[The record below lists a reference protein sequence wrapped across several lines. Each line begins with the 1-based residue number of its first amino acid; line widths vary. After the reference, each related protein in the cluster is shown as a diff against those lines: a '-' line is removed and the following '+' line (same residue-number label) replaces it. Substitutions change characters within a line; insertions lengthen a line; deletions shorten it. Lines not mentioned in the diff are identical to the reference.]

1 MRNLPLA
8 TVFSVFALAASPAAV
23 HAQSSQSSY
32 AAPQSIPEIL
42 SSSQRSHYRNLFAA
56 IRSERWN
63 EVEQLLDR
71 GDVKSLNDF
80 ARAEFYIAANSP
92 KVELDA
98 LMSLLS
104 RQPDLPQAQQ
114 LARLAQK
121 RGAVGLPTLPSEQSF
136 RFLGESPR
144 RQFNLSSVS
153 DPAAARVSSQILN
166 FIKNDD
172 PASAENTLNT
182 VIDEMSPDA
191 RTEWQYRLA
200 WSYYIENDDGNAR
213 RMVEQAVAG
222 SGPWVAQAHWAAGLI
237 SWRQGDYA
245 SAAARFDRIMSLS
258 NDAELEAAGLYWSAR
273 AMMASGRPK
282 EVGARLKIASRMN
295 ETFYGLLASEAL
307 GVKNTMQS
315 EVASLNRAAW
325 NHVQDHDNVRI
336 AIALTEI
343 DEDRLADETL
353 RHQAK
358 CGDAQDYTAILAI
371 ARQLSLPSTQ
381 MYLAHYGPSGQRADK
396 YARYPAP
403 NWQPEGGW
411 RVDKSLVYAHALQE
425 SQFRTA
431 VVSPAG
437 AYGLMQVR
445 PGTARDIANSR
456 GVSLQT
462 SDLAKPSVNMEY
474 GQSYMEYLRDN
485 GATGGLLPKVIAAYN
500 AGPNPVARWNSE
512 IRDNGDPLLF
522 IESIPYWETRGYV
535 GIVLRNYW
543 MYQQQAG
550 QSSNSMVD
558 MAQGKWPKFPS
569 VRGQTRTAS
578 AGHDYDAGVAG
589 GTH

>member
-1 MRNLPLA
+1 MRNLSLA
-8 TVFSVFALAASPAAV
+8 TALSALVVFGAPTITS
-23 HAQSSQSSY
+23 AQSAKQDY
-32 AAPQSIPEIL
+32 ATPQSVPDIL
-42 SSSQRSHYRNLFAA
+42 SSSQRTHYRALFAA
-56 IRSERWN
+56 LHAERWS
-63 EVEQLLDR
+63 EVEQNLDR
-71 GDVKSLNDF
+71 GDLKPLNNF
-80 ARAEFYIAANSP
+80 ARAEFYLAANSP

-98 LMSLLS
+98 LMGLLA
-104 RQPDLPQAQQ
+104 RQPDLPQAPQ
-114 LARLAQK
+114 LARLAQR
-121 RGAVGLPTLPSEQSF
+121 RGAVDLPTLPSAQSF
-136 RFLGESPR
+136 RYLGESPR
-144 RQFNLSSVS
+144 RVFNLSSVS
-153 DPAAARVSSQILN
+153 DSAAASVSSQILN
-166 FIKNDD
+166 SIKNDD
-172 PASAENTLNT
+172 PAGAENTLNS
-182 VIDEMSPDA
+182 VIDRMSPDA
-191 RTEWQYRLA
+191 RTEWQYRVA

-213 RMVEQAVAG
+213 RLAEQALQG
-222 SGPWVAQAHWAAGLI
+222 SGPWVAQAHWAAGLV
-237 SWRQGDYA
+237 SWRQGDYT
-245 SAAARFDRIMSLS
+245 AAASRFDRIASLT
-258 NDAELEAAGLYWSAR
+258 NDAELEAAGLYWAAR
-273 AMMASGRPK
+273 SLMASGDPK
-282 EVGARLKIASRMN
+282 DVSSRLKLASRMS
-295 ETFYGLLASEAL
+295 ETFYGLLAGEAL
-307 GVKNTMQS
+307 GIQNNNA
-315 EVASLNRAAW
+315 EYFARLDRAAW
-325 NHVQDHDNVRI
+325 NHVHDHDNVRV
-336 AIALTEI
+336 AIALAEI
-343 DEDRLADETL
+343 DEDRLADEAL
-353 RHQAK
+353 RHQAR

-371 ARQLSLPSTQ
+371 ARSLSLPSTQ

-445 PGTARDIANSR
+445 PGTARDIANQR

-550 QSSNSMVD
+550 QSSNSMVE
-558 MAQGKWPKFPS
+558 MAQGKWPRFPS
-569 VRGQTRTAS
+569 VRGSTRTAGV
-578 AGHDYDAGVAG
+578 APGYADGVAG